1 MSQRSSL
8 SVLVAAAALALVTM
22 VVPARAQTLF
32 EGARLITGE
41 AGVIENSAFVVTGNR
56 ISQIGR
62 KGEVALPS
70 GGKRVDLTA
79 KTVMPALVDAHVHM
93 GYRKG
98 LDFSTNN
105 YTRENLSDILE
116 RFAYYGVGAILEA
129 GTARS
134 DLPYELRAKPPA
146 GALYLTAGRGFGM
159 PNAGPGGPMRDSAYG
174 VTTEDEARADVR
186 ELADKKP
193 NLIKIWV
200 DDRGGTVEKLHPN
213 LYRTIIDE
221 AHKNNIRVFAHVT
234 KLDDVKDLLRS
245 GIDGFAHMV
254 RDRDIDDEMI
264 GLVKARPNVFFQQ
277 TLWGERLSFYTEKP
291 AWVDEAILRDT
302 FSPEEIRLLG
312 ESFTKSESPAARQ
325 AGETNLRNIRKL
337 KAAGARLVLG
347 TDTGGVSGG
356 QYFGLGSH
364 IELELLVTRGGLT
377 PMEAILAGTRN
388 SAAVLGL
395 DRMGSIAV
403 GKSADFIVLDANPL
417 DNISNTRKINKVF
430 LRGNEVPRAALATK
444 WRGAQGVNGR

>member
-1 MSQRSSL
+1 MSHLRSL
-8 SVLVAAAALALVTM
+8 SSFFVAAALA
-22 VVPARAQTLF
+22 VPAMVAPAHGQTLF
-32 EGARLITGE
+32 EGARLITGDG
-41 AGVIENSAFVVTGNR
+41 GVIEDSAFVVTGNQ
-56 ISQIGR
+56 ISQVGR
-62 KGEVALPS
+62 KGGVPLPS
-70 GGKRVDLTA
+70 GGTRVDLMG
-79 KTVMPALVDAHVHM
+79 KTVMPALIDAHVHM

-98 LDFSTNN
+98 LDFSQNN
-105 YTRENLSDILE
+105 YTRENLSDILN
-116 RFAYYGVGAILEA
+116 RFAYYGVAAILEA

-134 DLPYELRAKPPA
+134 DLLYELRSNPPP

-159 PNAGPGGPMRDSAYG
+159 PNGGPGGPMRDSAYG
-174 VTTEDEARADVR
+174 VTTEEEARADVR
-186 ELADKKP
+186 ELAAKKT
-193 NLIKIWV
+193 NMVKIWV

-213 LYRTIIDE
+213 LYRAIIDE
-221 AHKNNIRVFAHVT
+221 AHKNNMRVFAHVM
-234 KLDDVKDLLRS
+234 KLADVKDLLRA

-254 RDRDIDDEMI
+254 RDHDIDDEMI
-264 GLVKARPNVFFQQ
+264 ALVKARPNVFFQQ
-277 TLWGERLSFYTEKP
+277 TLWGERLSFYSARP
-291 AWVDEAILRDT
+291 AWVDDPILRDT

-312 ESFTKSESPAARQ
+312 ESFTRGESPAARE

-356 QYFGLGSH
+356 QYFGLGSQ
-364 IELELLVTRGGLT
+364 IELELLVTRGGLI

-388 SAAVLGL
+388 PAAVLGL

-430 LRGNEVPRAALATK
+430 LRGKEVTRAALAAK
-444 WRGAQGVNGR
+444 WRAAR

>member
-1 MSQRSSL
+1 MSHLKSL
-8 SVLVAAAALALVTM
+8 SSFLVAAALA
-22 VVPARAQTLF
+22 VPAMVATAHGQTLF
-32 EGARLITGE
+32 EGARLITGDG
-41 AGVIENSAFVVTGNR
+41 GVIEDSAFVVTGNQ
-56 ISQIGR
+56 ISQVGR
-62 KGEVALPS
+62 KGGVPLPS
-70 GGKRVDLTA
+70 GGTRVDLMG
-79 KTVMPALVDAHVHM
+79 KTVMPALIDAHVHM

-98 LDFSTNN
+98 LDFSQNN
-105 YTRENLSDILE
+105 YTRENLSDILN
-116 RFAYYGVGAILEA
+116 RFAYYGVAAILEA

-134 DLPYELRAKPPA
+134 DLPYELRSNPPP

-159 PNAGPGGPMRDSAYG
+159 PNGGPGGPMRDSAYG
-174 VTTEDEARADVR
+174 VTTEEEARADVR
-186 ELADKKP
+186 ELAAKKT
-193 NLIKIWV
+193 NMVKIWV

-213 LYRTIIDE
+213 LYRAIIDE
-221 AHKNNIRVFAHVT
+221 AHKNNMRVFAHVT
-234 KLDDVKDLLRS
+234 KLADVKDLLRA

-254 RDRDIDDEMI
+254 RDHDIDDEMI
-264 GLVKARPNVFFQQ
+264 ALVKARPNVFFQQ
-277 TLWGERLSFYTEKP
+277 TLWGERLSFYSARP
-291 AWVDEAILRDT
+291 AWVDDPILRDT

-312 ESFTKSESPAARQ
+312 ESFTRGESPAARE

-356 QYFGLGSH
+356 QYFGLGSQ

-395 DRMGSIAV
+395 DRMGSIAM

-417 DNISNTRKINKVF
+417 DSISNTRKINKVF
-430 LRGNEVPRAALATK
+430 LRGNEVRRAALASK
-444 WRGAQGVNGR
+444 WRAVH